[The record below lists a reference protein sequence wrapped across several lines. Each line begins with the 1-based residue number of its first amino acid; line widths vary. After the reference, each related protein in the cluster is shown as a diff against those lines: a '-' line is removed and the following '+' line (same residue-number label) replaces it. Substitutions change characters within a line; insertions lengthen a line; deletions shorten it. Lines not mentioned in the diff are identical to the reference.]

1 MGMGANARHV
11 GAAFNRHPLFRSPAT
26 YANGHKLM
34 KITFDDTNYFAGMVG
49 AAHGISRKE
58 FDSGAKAAA
67 QALKGYHKLSD
78 DGVYGF
84 AHLPFNQ
91 DLAGIQSLAA
101 SLKGSYDSVCLVGI
115 GGSALGPWAVD
126 CALRGPHP
134 VQAKHD
140 ASNPRL
146 VILDNIDP
154 MFLEAAL
161 ASMNPKKT
169 IVLVVT
175 KSGSTAETT
184 STFLLVYDWLK
195 QGVGAK
201 KAPSRVIAVTTEGK
215 GDLDGLAKREGF
227 ASFYIPQNVGGR
239 FSVLTPVGLVPAA
252 LTGVDIAKLMKGAAA
267 INHLAWNADLSVNLP
282 LRSALIH
289 WLLWTKKQ
297 KTIQV
302 SFPYSNRLWG
312 MAFWFRQLW
321 AESLGKAKDRKGN
334 LVHVGQTPVAALGAT
349 DQHSQVQLYIEGPND
364 KLFSLYR
371 VNKFDTPGKIPAA
384 KLGFESFDY
393 LAGQN
398 FAKLIDAECRAT
410 AAALTENQRPNG
422 TYTIDRVDAEHVGAL
437 FQMLEFETAFVGELL
452 DIDAFDQEGVEL
464 GKKLTYGLM
473 GRKGF
478 KEYKTWMAAYEAK
491 RKAQ

>member
-1 MGMGANARHV
+1 
-11 GAAFNRHPLFRSPAT
+11 
-26 YANGHKLM
+26 M
-34 KITFDDTNYFAGMVG
+34 KITFDDKNYFADMVG
-49 AAHGISRKE
+49 STDGLSRKE
-58 FDSGAKAAA
+58 FDSGSKAAA
-67 QALKGYHKLSD
+67 QALKGFHKLSD

-91 DLAGIQSLAA
+91 DLAGIQSLVA
-101 SLKGSYDSVCLVGI
+101 SLKGSFDSVCLVGI

-146 VILDNIDP
+146 VILDNVDP

-184 STFLLVYDWLK
+184 SAFLLVYDWLK
-195 QGVGAK
+195 QGIGAK

-227 ASFYIPQNVGGR
+227 ATFYIPQNVGGR

-252 LTGVDIAKLMKGAAA
+252 LTGVDIGKLLKGAAA
-267 INHLAWNADLSVNLP
+267 VNHLAWNGDLSVNLP

-289 WLLWTKKQ
+289 WLLWTKKG

-302 SFPYSNRLWG
+302 AFPYSNRLWG

-334 LVHVGQTPVAALGAT
+334 VVHVGQTPVAALGAT

-364 KLFSLYR
+364 KLFSIYR
-371 VNKFDTPGKIPAA
+371 VNKFDTVGKIPPE

-422 TYTIDRVDAEHVGAL
+422 TYTVDKVDAEHVGAL
-437 FQMLEFETAFVGELL
+437 FQMLEFETAFAGELL
-452 DIDAFDQEGVEL
+452 DVDAFDQEGVEL
-464 GKKLTYGLM
+464 GKKFTYGLM

-478 KEYKTWMAAYEAK
+478 KEYKTRMEQYEAK
-491 RKAQ
+491 RKSL

>member
-1 MGMGANARHV
+1 
-11 GAAFNRHPLFRSPAT
+11 
-26 YANGHKLM
+26 M
-34 KITFDDTNYFAGMVG
+34 KITFDDKNCFADMVG
-49 AAHGISRKE
+49 SAHGITKKE
-58 FDSGAKAAA
+58 LETGGKAALK
-67 QALKGYHKLSD
+67 ALKSFQKLSD
-78 DGVYGF
+78 GGVYGF
-84 AHLPFNQ
+84 PHLPFTQ
-91 DLAGIQSLAA
+91 DLKAIQAHA
-101 SLKGSYDSVCLVGI
+101 DSLKGTYDSVCLVGI

-140 ASNPRL
+140 AANPRL
-146 VILDNIDP
+146 VILDNVDP

-184 STFLLVYDWLK
+184 SAFLLVYEWLK

-201 KAPSRVIAVTTEGK
+201 KAPGRVIAITTEGK
-215 GDLDGLAKREGF
+215 GDLDGLARKEGF
-227 ASFYIPQNVGGR
+227 PSFYIPQNVGGR

-252 LTGVDIAKLMKGAAA
+252 LTGVDIGKLMKGAAA
-267 INHLAWNADLSVNLP
+267 INKLAWSEDLSANLP
-282 LRSALIH
+282 LRSALVH

-302 SFPYSNRLWG
+302 AFPYSNRLWG

-334 LVHVGQTPVAALGAT
+334 LIHVGQTPVAALGAT

-364 KLFSLYR
+364 KLFSIWR
-371 VNKFDTPGKIPAA
+371 VNKFDTAGKIPDT
-384 KLGFESFDY
+384 KVGFESFDY

-422 TYTIDRVDAEHVGAL
+422 TFTIDRVDAEHVGAL
-437 FQMLEFETAFVGELL
+437 FQLFEFETAFAGELL

-478 KEYKTWMAAYEAK
+478 KQYKDWMAAYEAK
-491 RKAQ
+491 RKSV